1 MTGGGK
7 GDGSGI
13 NTILRTRLSQGYA
26 AANIIMR
33 SGRGGR
39 DTSLSVCVCMWWWTI
54 VATTTTPIA
63 SSSPPGR
70 MGNEENNNRNVN
82 NNNNKARVWSRPV
95 FVVHLASQSRLHT
108 SSQLMAFRFRGTSGK
123 MALKCDLLHPH
134 SQVFRPFLNVE
145 WEIRQSS
152 NLLQSPA
159 FACEEDGYRHVEC
172 NLTLDCTPTKNLS
185 LSLSLGVS
193 NKISFPPPPSLL
205 DVIQRYELRV
215 NVNFKPTTD
224 TRQTF
229 VNWNAPATR
238 TKSKTSHWAVK

>member
-1 MTGGGK
+1 MSSTWEMTGGGK

-39 DTSLSVCVCMWWWTI
+39 DTSLSVCVCMRWWTI

-108 SSQLMAFRFRGTSGK
+108 SSRLMAFRLRGTSGK

-185 LSLSLGVS
+185 LSLPRRVEQNLLSS
-193 NKISFPPPPSLL
+193 SSLL
-205 DVIQRYELRV
+205 ARCYSTLRTTSQCQLQTDYWYKADICKL
-215 NVNFKPTTD
+215 KPA
-224 TRQTF
+224 RH
-229 VNWNAPATR
+229 PHE
-238 TKSKTSHWAVK
+238 K